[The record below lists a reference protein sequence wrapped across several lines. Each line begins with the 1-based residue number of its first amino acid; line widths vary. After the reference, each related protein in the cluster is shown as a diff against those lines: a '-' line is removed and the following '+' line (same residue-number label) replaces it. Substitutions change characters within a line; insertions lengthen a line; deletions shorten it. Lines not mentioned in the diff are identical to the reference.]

1 MDLTGLADRVER
13 LLKGRGLD
21 GYEIMAGDSRNLAI
35 EVKERKVDT
44 FKCSN
49 PVGVSVRVLKG
60 QGMGFSFSTSLD
72 DADLGQMIDNA
83 MVGAE
88 TQTPDAD
95 YDLPG
100 PQQYP
105 AIEGLFDPGL
115 AAVAES
121 DKVAMALEL
130 ERLVLGAD
138 PRVKRVRKATYGE
151 SDYSVYLRNS
161 RGVAGGYRGSSVSC
175 SVVPIAEADGDSQ
188 MGWDFGFSAGFAGID
203 IRRIAAGAVERAVGL
218 LGARKIPTMRCP
230 AVLDNH
236 VATEILEVLAP
247 SFLAENVFKGKS
259 LLAGKVGERCFSPC
273 FRIRDNGV
281 LAGGMATTPFD
292 GEGVAQRDTLL
303 VEDGELRGFLYDTLY
318 GRKMGHE
325 STGNAARS
333 GVKGLPHLGV
343 TNFIIDN
350 GPTPA
355 ARLLDGI
362 GRGILLT
369 DVIGMHT
376 ANSISGDFSV
386 GAAGFLVENGA
397 IVHPVKEI
405 AISGNIM
412 DLFRNVEQVGD
423 DLRIFGTVS
432 SPSLRIAGLDVSGT

>member
-1 MDLTGLADRVER
+1 MNLLELTDRVER

-21 GYEIMAGDSRNLAI
+21 GYEIMAGYSRNLSI

-49 PVGVSVRVLKG
+49 PVGVSLRVLKG
-60 QGMGFSFSTSLD
+60 QGMGFSYSTSLD
-72 DADLGQMIDNA
+72 DADLGVMIDNA
-83 MVGAE
+83 LVGAE
-88 TQTPDAD
+88 TQTPDSD

-105 AIEGLFDPGL
+105 VIEGLYDPDL
-115 AAVAES
+115 PAVTES
-121 DKVAMALEL
+121 AKIALALEL
-130 ERLVLGAD
+130 ERLVLAND

-151 SDYSVYLRNS
+151 NDFSVYLRNS
-161 RGVAGGYRGSSVSC
+161 RGVAGGYRGTSVSC
-175 SVVPIAEADGDSQ
+175 SVVPIAEANGDSQ
-188 MGWDFGFSAGFAGID
+188 MGWDFGFSARFADID
-203 IRRIAAGAVERAVGL
+203 ITRIAAGAVERAVGL

-236 VATEILEVLAP
+236 VSTEILEVLAP
-247 SFLAENVFKGKS
+247 SFLAENVYKGKS
-259 LLAGKVGERCFSPC
+259 LLAGKIGEKCFSPC
-273 FRIRDNGV
+273 FRIRDNGI
-281 LAGGMATTPFD
+281 LPGGMATTPFD

-303 VEDGELRGFLYDTLY
+303 VAEGVLQGFLYDSLY

-325 STGNAARS
+325 STGNAARG

-355 ARLLDGI
+355 PLLLEGVE
-362 GRGILLT
+362 RGILLT

-376 ANSISGDFSV
+376 ANTISGDFSV
-386 GAAGFLVENGA
+386 GAAGYLIENGA
-397 IVHPVKEI
+397 VVHPVKEI

-412 DLFRNVEQVGD
+412 DLFRSVEQVGD
-423 DLRIFGTVS
+423 DLRIFGGVS
-432 SPSLRIAGLDVSGT
+432 APSLRIATLDVSGT

>member
-1 MDLTGLADRVER
+1 MNLLELTDRVER

-21 GYEIMAGDSRNLAI
+21 GYEIMAGDSRNLSI

-49 PVGVSVRVLKG
+49 PVGVSIRLLKG

-72 DADLGQMIDNA
+72 DADLGLMIDNA
-83 MVGAE
+83 LVGAQ
-88 TQTPDAD
+88 TQTPDPD

-105 AIEGLFDPGL
+105 VIDGLYDPDL

-121 DKVAMALEL
+121 DKVALALEL
-130 ERLVLGAD
+130 ERMVLASD
-138 PRVKRVRKATYGE
+138 PRVTRVRKATYGE
-151 SDYSVYLRNS
+151 NDYSVYLRNS
-161 RGVAGGYRGSSVSC
+161 RGVAGGYHGTSVSC
-175 SVVPIAEADGDSQ
+175 SVVPIAEANGDSQ
-188 MGWDFGFSAGFAGID
+188 MGWDFGFGARFSDID
-203 IRRIAAGAVERAVGL
+203 IARIAAGAVERAVGL
-218 LGARKIPTMRCP
+218 LGARKIPSMRCL

-259 LLAGKVGERCFSPC
+259 LLAGKEGEQCFAPC
-273 FRIRDNGV
+273 FRIRDNGI
-281 LAGGMATTPFD
+281 LPGGMATTPFD
-292 GEGVAQRDTLL
+292 GEGVAQQDTLL
-303 VEDGELRGFLYDTLY
+303 VEGGELKGFLYDMLY
-318 GRKMGHE
+318 GRKMGRP
-325 STGNAARS
+325 STGNAARG

-343 TNFIIDN
+343 TNFIIEN

-355 ARLLDGI
+355 ARLLEGI
-362 GRGILLT
+362 GQGILLT

-376 ANSISGDFSV
+376 ANTISGDFSV
-386 GAAGFLVENGA
+386 GASGYLVENGA

-423 DLRIFGTVS
+423 DLRIFGSVS
-432 SPSLRIAGLDVSGT
+432 SPSLRIAALDVSGQ

>member
-1 MDLTGLADRVER
+1 MNLLELTDRVER

-35 EVKERKVDT
+35 EAKEGKVDT

-49 PVGVSVRVLKG
+49 PVGVSIRLLKG

-72 DADLGQMIDNA
+72 DADLGLMIDNA
-83 MVGAE
+83 LVGAQ
-88 TQTPDAD
+88 TQTPDPD

-105 AIEGLFDPGL
+105 VIDGLYDPNL

-121 DKVAMALEL
+121 DKVALALEL
-130 ERLVLGAD
+130 ERLVLASD

-151 SDYSVYLRNS
+151 NDYSVYLRNS
-161 RGVAGGYRGSSVSC
+161 RGVAGGYRGTSVSC
-175 SVVPIAEADGDSQ
+175 SVVPIAEANGDSQ
-188 MGWDFGFSAGFAGID
+188 MGWDFGFGARFSDID
-203 IRRIAAGAVERAVGL
+203 IARIAAGAVERAVGL
-218 LGARKIPTMRCP
+218 LGARKIPSMRCP

-259 LLAGKVGERCFSPC
+259 LLAGKEGEKCFAPC
-273 FRIRDNGV
+273 FRISDNGI
-281 LAGGMATTPFD
+281 LPGGMATTPFD
-292 GEGVAQRDTLL
+292 GEGVAQQDTLL
-303 VEDGELRGFLYDTLY
+303 VDGGELKGFLYDMLY
-318 GRKMGHE
+318 GRKMGRE
-325 STGNAARS
+325 STGNAARG

-343 TNFIIDN
+343 TNFIIER
-350 GPTPA
+350 GQTPA
-355 ARLLDGI
+355 PRLLEGV
-362 GRGILLT
+362 GQGILLT

-376 ANSISGDFSV
+376 ANTISGDFSV
-386 GAAGFLVENGA
+386 GASGYLVENGA

-423 DLRIFGTVS
+423 DLRIFGSVS
-432 SPSLRIAGLDVSGT
+432 SPSLRIAALDVSGT